1 MTYAKLT
8 LSFLHDKFAICSLAQ
23 DARIPDWSLE
33 GSFISITRT
42 SEELSIVCPQAN
54 VPEQVKCEAGWR
66 CLKVKGPLEFPL
78 IGVLA
83 SLATPLASAG
93 VSIFALST
101 FNTDYLLVKENFFET
116 ALQVLSQA
124 GHKIES

>member
-1 MTYAKLT
+1 MHDLPKLT
-8 LSFLHDKFAICSLAQ
+8 LSFCMIRLRYAPAQEARSLTG
-23 DARIPDWSLE
+23 RLKLLT
-33 GSFISITRT
+33 SITKRARAFNR
-42 SEELSIVCPQAN
+42 IPQAN
-54 VPEQVKCEAGWR
+54 VPEQIKCEAGWR

-101 FNTDYLLVKENFFET
+101 FNTDYLLVKENLLET
-116 ALQVLSQA
+116 ALQVLSQE

>member
-1 MTYAKLT
+1 MDDRKLT
-8 LSFLHDKFAICSLAQ
+8 LSLLQDTFAICSLAQ

-54 VPEQVKCEAGWR
+54 VPEQIKCEAGWR
-66 CLKVKGPLEFPL
+66 CLKVKGPLEFSL
-78 IGVLA
+78 VGILA
-83 SLATPLASAG
+83 HLATSLASAG

-101 FNTDYLLVKENFFET
+101 FNTDYLLLKESLLET
-116 ALQVLSQA
+116 ALFTLSQE